1 MTTPDHT
8 SDAAFPVDDSAGTR
22 SPHERPEAGPDDDRS
37 RSDRAPWDDVR
48 EPRTGRAPRTDVPEP
63 RSDRAPWTD
72 VPEPRTDRTPRTD
85 VPEPRTGGGPVG
97 PVGGGGGD
105 LEADRVARVALTWLA
120 EPGNRAVWGLVQ
132 DAGATATLDMLLGG
146 DVPDTR
152 LRALAAARSRAGDAR
167 RFAEA
172 AMRRGAKL
180 GARIVVPSDDEWPAR
195 VGELARLE
203 LDVGGRVNQD
213 VRPPLCFWVRGGP
226 PLNTTLDRS
235 VAIVGAR
242 AASPYGVHV
251 ATDLGYGLAE
261 QGWTVVSGGAFGIDT
276 AAHRGALTA
285 GGRTVAV
292 LACGVE
298 RPYPLGNASLF
309 EQVVENGLV
318 VSEWPLGA
326 EPLRHRFLVR
336 NRVIAAATAGTVV
349 VEAAARSG
357 ATQTMG
363 RVLAL
368 GRPALVVPGPITSAM
383 SVGCHAAGASVR
395 PGRHVPGRGAR
406 RGGADRRV
414 PDRHTAWP
422 GPAAG
427 QPRRGLR
434 ADSGGAAGWWVVHS
448 GGDRRGGRARS
459 ADRAAAAVPSGVD
472 RPRDPPGGRRGPQP
486 GQGVALRTRD
496 ARLEISDSK
505 PAWSETRLGQEIRQS
520 AQTS

>member
-383 SVGCHAAGASVR
+383 SVGCHALLRAHPYARVVTSPAEVLEEV
-395 PGRHVPGRGAR
+395 GRIGEYLTDTPRGP
-406 RGGADRRV
+406 DRRR
-414 PDRHTAWP
+414 DSLDEDSALILEALP
-422 GPAAG
+422 G
-427 QPRRGLR
+427 
-434 ADSGGAAGWWVVHS
+434 GGS
-448 GGDRRGGRARS
+448 S
-459 ADRAAAAVPSGVD
+459 TPEEIAAAAGLGLRTVL
-472 RPRDPPGGRRGPQP
+472 RRLSLLESIGLVIRRED
-486 GQGVALRTRD
+486 GVALN
-496 ARLEISDSK
+496 
-505 PAWSETRLGQEIRQS
+505 PAKAWP
-520 AQTS
+520 